1 MGLRCVCDQFGAK
14 ACKGWTPFER
24 VRAFFYVL
32 AVGGV
37 RFADAQHVVSI
48 KITDE
53 EVIFTASRFKA
64 TKGDSVET
72 FSVPL

>member
-1 MGLRCVCDQFGAK
+1 M
-14 ACKGWTPFER
+14 
-24 VRAFFYVL
+24 
-32 AVGGV
+32 